1 MLYSRAL
8 QNARVL
14 PTAKVGLSP
23 LRQCGYSIRTLATRF
38 NQMLTKDLKALLNFE
53 PTHDTSR
60 HRNHADQST
69 GSLSNHLV
77 DGTVLIMERK
87 LRKEKRMLTIYV
99 ERAISILLHGIQNNF
114 DCECDCTAS
123 LLWGMCTIPVSW
135 HKCDFE
141 SVLPSVVLRAA
152 APVQSLPIFFKWK

>member
-77 DGTVLIMERK
+77 DGTVLNMERK
-87 LRKEKRMLTIYV
+87 LRKEKSMLTIYV
-99 ERAISILLHGIQNNF
+99 ERAISIF
-114 DCECDCTAS
+114 
-123 LLWGMCTIPVSW
+123 
-135 HKCDFE
+135 
-141 SVLPSVVLRAA
+141 
-152 APVQSLPIFFKWK
+152 APRDSKQL